1 MHFLSAY
8 FRESCIFW
16 DYLVLLRV
24 VRVTNIYWYFSCARY
39 SGKSIDRSFYII
51 LLIILWGMGYI
62 YPNLQ
67 ILRPDS
73 NKWSNLLKVIQ
84 LLNGRTGI
92 WTHLESSSRGQI
104 ILPLDCFFPVM
115 SEIAYFHLKKI
126 LFKNS
131 LSLYAK
137 AHRPYVGAFKL
148 LFPWEIITKAN
159 DGLVSLVG

>member
-1 MHFLSAY
+1 MVELEFEPTWSPVP
-8 FRESCIFW
+8 E
-16 DYLVLLRV
+16 
-24 VRVTNIYWYFSCARY
+24 VRSY
-39 SGKSIDRSFYII
+39 
-51 LLIILWGMGYI
+51 
-62 YPNLQ
+62 YPLTV
-67 ILRPDS
+67 S
-73 NKWSNLLKVIQ
+73 
-84 LLNGRTGI
+84 
-92 WTHLESSSRGQI
+92 
-104 ILPLDCFFPVM
+104 FPVM